1 MSKTPLSQFQFQTL
15 QIIHNTIEY
24 FVEARNNLIAQII
37 RDTEYAG
44 KDLKVDGFDETSLH
58 FTLIGGDPSS
68 STEVLGEQ
76 LTLKLED

>member
-44 KDLKVDGFDETSLH
+44 KDLKVDGFDEISLH

-68 STEVLGEQ
+68 GTQTSNPEE
-76 LTLKLED
+76 